1 MDDTDEKRASRWADL
16 PRGTQ
21 DFISGLRDDDIKS
34 LNNLMHVYST
44 ASTVGGLLK
53 WMVVTFI
60 GAVVLFNQFG
70 DALSSV
76 WGRLFAGAP
85 KP

>member
-1 MDDTDEKRASRWADL
+1 MDEKDDRQAARWADL
-16 PRGTQ
+16 PKRTQ
-21 DFISGLRDDDIKS
+21 AFIAELRDDDINA

-70 DALSSV
+70 EALSSL
-76 WGRLFAGAP
+76 WYRLFAGAP
-85 KP
+85 K